1 MQIRLIVTDMDGT
14 LLDGARRLP
23 PHFGALTRA
32 LARRGVAWAIASGR
46 QLANLQAQFAPI
58 GAEVDIIAE
67 NGALALVAGEAVPFF
82 EDLTPAFFFEPV
94 VRAALGTPGATPVL
108 CGAACAWVADAHPED
123 WEAIGWYFARREPWH
138 APDEVLG
145 RQVCKVAVFHP
156 HAAEALYPR
165 LAPFADDALRV
176 ILSGPQWMDV
186 QPARI
191 DKANALRALLRRRG
205 LVPGQAIVFGDYLND
220 VGMMGVGARTVA
232 MANAHPDL
240 RAVCR
245 EVAPPNTE
253 HGVLRHL
260 RPLLRA
266 L

>member
-108 CGAACAWVADAHPED
+108 CGAACAWRGK
-123 WEAIGWYFARREPWH
+123 IFR
-138 APDEVLG
+138 
-145 RQVCKVAVFHP
+145 
-156 HAAEALYPR
+156 
-165 LAPFADDALRV
+165 
-176 ILSGPQWMDV
+176 SGG
-186 QPARI
+186 I
-191 DKANALRALLRRRG
+191 RRG
-205 LVPGQAIVFGDYLND
+205 ISSSAGTSCA
-220 VGMMGVGARTVA
+220 
-232 MANAHPDL
+232 
-240 RAVCR
+240 
-245 EVAPPNTE
+245 
-253 HGVLRHL
+253 
-260 RPLLRA
+260 
-266 L
+266 